1 MEREDIEFR
10 VSLARRLVKQSSET
24 IEGKK
29 TYMRKAIRMAEELRK
44 KKQVHKTGDFMPPV
58 RPSKDKQCGRR
69 GKSRAVKSSPLK

>member
-10 VSLARRLVKQSSET
+10 VELARRLVKESSET

-44 KKQVHKTGDFMPPV
+44 KKQV
-58 RPSKDKQCGRR
+58 R
-69 GKSRAVKSSPLK
+69 

>member
-44 KKQVHKTGDFMPPV
+44 KKQVHKN
-58 RPSKDKQCGRR
+58 RR
-69 GKSRAVKSSPLK
+69 LHASSSPVQR